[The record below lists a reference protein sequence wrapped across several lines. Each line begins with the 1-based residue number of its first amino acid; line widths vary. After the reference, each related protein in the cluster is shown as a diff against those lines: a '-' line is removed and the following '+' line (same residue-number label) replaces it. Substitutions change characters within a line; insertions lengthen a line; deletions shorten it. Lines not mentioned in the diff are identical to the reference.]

1 MIHRLPIAL
10 FLFVSFFIMSANAQT
25 SISGK
30 VLDSDTKEPI
40 VGASVRVEG
49 KRISSTDATGVFKL
63 NVEDK
68 NEELELTVFYLGY
81 KTNKQT
87 INPKSITQPFEVL
100 LQSQTIQL
108 NEVVTASFYK
118 KNAAKESVSME
129 VITKSQI
136 QNTNAN
142 DLGDIVSKTPGVVVQ
157 DGQISIRGGSS
168 FSYGVGSRTA
178 ILVDGIGFTS
188 PDLGQGQNNF
198 VPIEN
203 VKQVEII
210 KGASSVVYGSS
221 ALNGIVN
228 LITEWPKQSES
239 ETSVDLNTAF
249 FDQPK
254 LKEQAWWVGGTPFV
268 LNVNVNHQRKIKDL
282 QLVAGGNITS
292 NKSYLQDGNEF
303 RFRYFAKTRHLNQKI
318 PGLNYGV
325 NFYQMY
331 ERTNLFFIG
340 RDMDTNAIRIKTG
353 SGNSYLRTSIDP
365 HLTYQNT
372 KGHRFSLNMRYVN
385 FYRTEVSDVSATSHG
400 LDVQPQ
406 YQWTFKN
413 ILVLTTGLPFGLGFS
428 KSNLYPGTRTNYNAA
443 AFVQAEVN
451 WKRLSWTGGARYE
464 VIGVDVFRETTKP
477 VFRTGLNFRAGKA
490 TFLRTSWGQGYRVP
504 TIGERFIS
512 AEFSTGIYVIP
523 NRNLLT
529 ETGWSFELGLKQGFQ
544 INKTWKGYFD
554 FAYFWQEYLNFVQYD
569 LGIFPNK
576 YEDGS
581 IIFPNEG
588 DNIVGMRASNIEN
601 ARVSGYEVSIVTQGK
616 IGNVG
621 LNMLV
626 GYTYTYPTAA
636 ADTTSDPNY
645 DIRRPGTYLKKFFE
659 LNGRTPD
666 SLETTQLLQ
675 YRNRHLFRAD
685 IEATYWKAYVG
696 VSMFYGSFPER
707 IPPLFLAAA
716 IFLFDGG
723 QRSLDKYNAQHRNG
737 DFVFDLR
744 AGVNITPKLK
754 VGFIVKNVTNHF
766 YALRPGRPEPH
777 RNFTAQIR
785 YTF

>member
-1 MIHRLPIAL
+1 
-10 FLFVSFFIMSANAQT
+10 
-25 SISGK
+25 
-30 VLDSDTKEPI
+30 
-40 VGASVRVEG
+40 
-49 KRISSTDATGVFKL
+49 
-63 NVEDK
+63 
-68 NEELELTVFYLGY
+68 
-81 KTNKQT
+81 
-87 INPKSITQPFEVL
+87 
-100 LQSQTIQL
+100 
-108 NEVVTASFYK
+108 
-118 KNAAKESVSME
+118 
-129 VITKSQI
+129 
-136 QNTNAN
+136 
-142 DLGDIVSKTPGVVVQ
+142 
-157 DGQISIRGGSS
+157 
-168 FSYGVGSRTA
+168 
-178 ILVDGIGFTS
+178 
-188 PDLGQGQNNF
+188 
-198 VPIEN
+198 
-203 VKQVEII
+203 
-210 KGASSVVYGSS
+210 
-221 ALNGIVN
+221 
-228 LITEWPKQSES
+228 
-239 ETSVDLNTAF
+239 
-249 FDQPK
+249 
-254 LKEQAWWVGGTPFV
+254 
-268 LNVNVNHQRKIKDL
+268 
-282 QLVAGGNITS
+282 
-292 NKSYLQDGNEF
+292 
-303 RFRYFAKTRHLNQKI
+303 
-318 PGLNYGV
+318 
-325 NFYQMY
+325 
-331 ERTNLFFIG
+331 
-340 RDMDTNAIRIKTG
+340 
-353 SGNSYLRTSIDP
+353 
-365 HLTYQNT
+365 
-372 KGHRFSLNMRYVN
+372 MRYVN

-554 FAYFWQEYLNFVQYD
+554 FAYFWQEYRNFVQYD